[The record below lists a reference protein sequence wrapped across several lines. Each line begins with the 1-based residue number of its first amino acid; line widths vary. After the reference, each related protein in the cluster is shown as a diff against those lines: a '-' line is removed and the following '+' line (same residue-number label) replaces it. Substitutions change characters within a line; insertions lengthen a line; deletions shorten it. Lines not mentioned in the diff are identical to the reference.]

1 MIGHMRTW
9 LFVLAGMVAPA
20 QASPTMINTADAPP
34 LAAWSDLCRQSP
46 AECAFDPREP
56 DVIAGSRENLDL
68 VRAVNAYVNRT
79 VSPITD
85 PDYRG
90 VADRWEYPTEGLG
103 DCEDY
108 QLLKRKL
115 LVEAGLPKRALLMT
129 VVINRLGEGHA
140 VLTVRTDREDLV
152 LDNKTDAVL
161 RWDRTGYEFIKR
173 EAPTRT
179 GWAFVQPGPAAQVQT
194 AAAGK

>member
-1 MIGHMRTW
+1 MIGRTRTW
-9 LFVLAGMVAPA
+9 LFILAGMVAPA
-20 QASPTMINTADAPP
+20 QASPAMVNAAEAPP
-34 LAAWSDLCRQSP
+34 IAAWSEFCRLSP
-46 AECAFDPREP
+46 AECAFDAAEP
-56 DVIAGSRENLDL
+56 ETIAATPEILDL

-85 PDYRG
+85 PEYRG
-90 VADRWEYPTEGLG
+90 VSDRWEYPSEGLG

-108 QLLKRKL
+108 QLLKRRL

-129 VVINRLGEGHA
+129 VVINEQGEGHA
-140 VLTVRTDREDLV
+140 VLTVRLDREDLI
-152 LDNKTDAVL
+152 LDNQTNAIL

-179 GWAFVQPGPAAQVQT
+179 GWAYVKPGPETPVVT
-194 AAAGK
+194 AAAGN

>member
-9 LFVLAGMVAPA
+9 LFLMAGMAAPA
-20 QASPTMINTADAPP
+20 QASPAMINAAEAPP
-34 LAAWSDLCRQSP
+34 LAAWAEFCRKSP
-46 AECAFDPREP
+46 AECAFNRAESET
-56 DVIAGSRENLDL
+56 IASTPENLEL
-68 VRAVNAYVNRT
+68 IRAVNAYVNRT

-90 VADRWEYPTEGLG
+90 VADRWEYPSEGLG

-115 LVEAGLPKRALLMT
+115 LVESGLPKRALLMT
-129 VVINRLGEGHA
+129 VVINKQGEGHA
-140 VLTVRTDREDLV
+140 VLTVRLDREDLV
-152 LDNKTDAVL
+152 LDNQTNAVL

-179 GWAFVQPGPAAQVQT
+179 GWAYVKPGPEPAVVT
-194 AAAGK
+194 AAAK

>member
-1 MIGHMRTW
+1 MRTV
-9 LFVLAGMVAPA
+9 LFVVAGMVAPA

-34 LAAWSDLCRQSP
+34 LAAWSDLCRASP
-46 AECAFDPREP
+46 AECAFDRAQPET
-56 DVIAGSRENLDL
+56 VAGTPETLEL
-68 VRAVNAYVNRT
+68 IRAVNGYVNRT

-85 PDYRG
+85 PEYRG

-115 LVEAGLPKRALLMT
+115 LIEAGLPKRALLMT
-129 VVINRLGEGHA
+129 VVINRQGEGHA

-152 LDNKTDAVL
+152 LDNQTNEVL

-173 EAPTRT
+173 EALTRT
-179 GWAFVQPGPAAQVQT
+179 GWAYVQPGPEAAVVT

>member
-1 MIGHMRTW
+1 MIGHVRTW

-20 QASPTMINTADAPP
+20 QASPAMMNTADAPP
-34 LAAWSDLCRQSP
+34 LAAWSELCRQSP
-46 AECAFDPREP
+46 AECAFDPKEP
-56 DVIAGSRENLDL
+56 DVVAGSPETLDL
-68 VRAVNAYVNRT
+68 LQAVNAYVNRT
-79 VSPITD
+79 VRPITD

-90 VADRWEYPTEGLG
+90 VPDRWEYPTEGLG

-129 VVINRLGEGHA
+129 VVINHQGEGHA
-140 VLTVRTDREDLV
+140 VLTVRTEREDLV
-152 LDNKTDAVL
+152 LDNRTDAVL
-161 RWDRTGYEFIKR
+161 RWDRTGYAFIKR

-179 GWAFVQPGPAAQVQT
+179 GWAFVQPGPEAAVVT
-194 AAAGK
+194 AAAAK